1 MKMIKRWQNIIL
13 DCFRIVSAFN
23 CTVHSA
29 QWTLSQ
35 RPSVIVHRPSLSSST
50 ISVSSLAPSFLN
62 RRRRR
67 QRSMFQNASLTQWL
81 NASLRQCPVFTF
93 LVRRNAVFVSLVDS
107 QRAQSMLNPPHNE
120 REREHITVLYLY
132 LYLYLYRM
140 RTVKERRETMWNG
153 DTLTWDHHGRYCLL
167 DCYWDL
173 VVLTWG
179 WGWGWVRVILL
190 ATVRVQSTVY
200 TPTTS

>member
-1 MKMIKRWQNIIL
+1 MIKRWQNIIL

-35 RPSVIVHRPSLSSST
+35 RPSVIVHLSRRPYLSSST

-62 RRRRR
+62 RRRQR

-107 QRAQSMLNPPHNE
+107 QRAQSMLNRCSIHRTMSVNVSTLQYFIFIFIFIECVQSRNDVRRCGTVTHLLGITMVDTAYWIVIGTWWCWREGEGE
-120 REREHITVLYLY
+120 RE
-132 LYLYLYRM
+132 
-140 RTVKERRETMWNG
+140 
-153 DTLTWDHHGRYCLL
+153 
-167 DCYWDL
+167 
-173 VVLTWG
+173 WG
-179 WGWGWVRVILL
+179 
-190 ATVRVQSTVY
+190 
-200 TPTTS
+200 